1 LHNFFLILGK
11 RQQCRRLLKEYV
23 MHTDYFSFED
33 LTKAAS
39 EYLEGLKRS
48 KQTIIIYNWIWRKIK
63 LYMDNNNIVQCSP
76 TIISEYLNSVYG
88 DKPISQLSHH
98 QKHCLRCA
106 LCLAQFAETS
116 KMTEIISRREPMQF
130 SGEIGS
136 LIMQYIEYK
145 RSMRLNDKTLANHSW
160 YLHNFL
166 QYLNGHSILTPS
178 QISPLGIMNYTTSL
192 YPNQAGAKHLTLSL
206 IRSFLRYLY
215 DLGKTRAD
223 LSLVVPRDNYK
234 KQPKLPS
241 TYTRNEVSKILES
254 IDRSPAIGKRD
265 YVVIML
271 AARLGMR
278 ASDISALEFRNI
290 SWATN
295 TVSFKQF
302 KTGETVELPLPAE
315 VGESIIDY
323 IKYARPVSES
333 RSVFLENKF
342 PNSSIR
348 PEAVSRIVST
358 AILKSGVDVG
368 ERKHGSH
375 ALRHTMASLLLECK
389 TPLPVISELLGH
401 TSIQSSMCYLR
412 IDIESLRQC
421 ALDVPPVPES
431 FYIQKGGAF
440 YV

>member
-1 LHNFFLILGK
+1 
-11 RQQCRRLLKEYV
+11 
-23 MHTDYFSFED
+23 MHTDYSSFED

-39 EYLEGLKRS
+39 EYLEGIGRS
-48 KQTIIIYNWIWRKIK
+48 KQTVLIYNWIWKKIK
-63 LYMDNNNIVQCSP
+63 LYMDGKGLVKCSSKV
-76 TIISEYLNSVYG
+76 ISDYLNFIYG
-88 DKPISQLSHH
+88 DRPFSQLSHH

-106 LCLAQFAETS
+106 LCLAQFAETG
-116 KMTEIISRREPMQF
+116 KMIEIISRREPLSF

-145 RSMRLNDKTLANHSW
+145 RSMRLNDKTLANHAW

-166 QYLNGHSILTPS
+166 QFLNGNNILMPS
-178 QISPLGIMNYTTSL
+178 QISPLEIMNYSTSL
-192 YPNQAGAKHLTLSL
+192 FPSQAGAKHLTLSL

-241 TYTRNEVSKILES
+241 TYTRDEVLKILGS
-254 IDRSPAIGKRD
+254 IDRSLAIGKRD
-265 YVVIML
+265 YAVLML
-271 AARLGMR
+271 AAKLGMR
-278 ASDISALEFRNI
+278 ASDISTLEFRNI
-290 SWATN
+290 LWSTN
-295 TVSFKQF
+295 TISFSQC

-323 IKYARPVSES
+323 IKYARPASES
-333 RSVFLENKF
+333 RLVFLDNKF

-348 PEAVSRIVST
+348 PKTVSRISSN
-358 AILKSGVDVG
+358 AILKSGVNVG

-375 ALRHTMASLLLECK
+375 ALRHTMASLLLENK

-401 TSIQSSMCYLR
+401 KSIQSSMCYLR